1 MKLTPAPPRADT
13 SPVAKA
19 AATGFVTVTH
29 EILFADDGPRCDVCG
44 DRIPDDEDPETALTG
59 SGLYIWSRGGEIVYE
74 EPPLCAVCGTAIGMS
89 ALARWEIEEE
99 EGPPPPPAVERE
111 ASRRRFYPGSAVTKS
126 GMPCSRAYF
135 VTCSTFVSAT
145 SLVYVAATALPFL

>member
-1 MKLTPAPPRADT
+1 MDERRVPTAPESGERASESPGESPSEPSRDGSPESRELTPAPPRADT

-59 SGLYIWSRGGEIVYE
+59 SGLYVWSHGGEIVYE
-74 EPPLCAVCGTAIGMS
+74 EPPLCASCGTAIGMS
-89 ALARWEIEEE
+89 ALARWEIDEE
-99 EGPPPPPAVERE
+99 EG
-111 ASRRRFYPGSAVTKS
+111 
-126 GMPCSRAYF
+126 
-135 VTCSTFVSAT
+135 
-145 SLVYVAATALPFL
+145 